1 MKTLLVTV
9 AFAIA
14 VGACSSDS
22 SNALVTGSTG
32 TVPQGGLCTLST
44 DCEPMQGLTCAFPI
58 VNDAGACSKSPASYC
73 VAMAQ
78 CDYNLECPCGSTTF
92 ASVCETQTY
101 SAVPINPDSSKC
113 TAAPSGDGGTAPAG
127 DAGGT

>member
-58 VNDAGACSKSPASYC
+58 VNDEIYQLRRVQSPCLPRHKLVPHAG
-73 VAMAQ
+73 VA
-78 CDYNLECPCGSTTF
+78 
-92 ASVCETQTY
+92 
-101 SAVPINPDSSKC
+101 
-113 TAAPSGDGGTAPAG
+113 
-127 DAGGT
+127 